1 MARKRNKKIS
11 LLEFRA
17 WLEGVEELQPSD
29 WSPSAE
35 QWKLIREKIKLIKEP
50 EPEVVKE
57 STPTPPQQPV
67 PAGNAPM
74 MPQFSGEPA
83 LPPPVPSSIPLDAEI
98 EMSPEAKRL
107 LQGNPSAPAQP
118 GQTGPVDDAYTTSP
132 FQ

>member
-57 STPTPPQQPV
+57 STPAPPQSPV
-67 PAGNAPM
+67 STENAPM
-74 MPQFSGEPA
+74 MPQFNREPA
-83 LPPPVPSSIPLDAEI
+83 LPPLVPSSIPLDAEI

-107 LQGNPSAPAQP
+107 LQGNPSIPAQP
-118 GQTGPVDDAYTTSP
+118 GQPGPVDDTYTSSP